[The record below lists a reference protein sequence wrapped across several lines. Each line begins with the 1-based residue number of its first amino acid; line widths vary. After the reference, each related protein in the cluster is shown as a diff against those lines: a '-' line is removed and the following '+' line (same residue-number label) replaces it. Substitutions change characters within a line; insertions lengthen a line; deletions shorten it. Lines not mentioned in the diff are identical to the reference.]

1 MARARL
7 GNESGQM
14 RLAIFSAVLLACG
27 VLVPVAAETPGAE
40 SGPMLRLTAVTANV
54 TGAPDSVRI
63 DVFRWSTDA
72 ERDNLM
78 AAWELK
84 PGAIAGRGAAGGRG
98 GGRGGRGGAARGP
111 AAAPGG
117 DGASA
122 TAPARGR
129 GAAQGGA
136 ARSGVS
142 AATPTPEA
150 QLALALKEAPTIGYL
165 WSSEAAGYAVRYAG
179 KTALPDGADRI
190 ILITDR
196 RLGEAN
202 GLWRAPAQ
210 SGPAP
215 YDFSI
220 IELHL
225 NEKGLSAKGSGEGKL
240 SLSEKVVADAAA
252 GIVTLANYDS
262 LPVVFTG
269 LKRATK

>member
-1 MARARL
+1 
-7 GNESGQM
+7 M
-14 RLAIFSAVLLACG
+14 RFALLSALL
-27 VLVPVAAETPGAE
+27 LTRIVAAETPAPE
-40 SGPMLRLTAVTANV
+40 SGPTLRLTAVTANV

-72 ERDNLM
+72 ERDSLM

-84 PGAIAGRGAAGGRG
+84 PGAAISDRLPGRGGEGGRG
-98 GGRGGRGGAARGP
+98 GGRGARGGTARGP
-111 AAAPGG
+111 AATPGAASG
-117 DGASA
+117 ADEASA
-122 TAPARGR
+122 AAPARGR
-129 GAAQGGA
+129 GA

-142 AATPTPEA
+142 AAAPSPEG

-210 SGPAP
+210 TGPAP

-225 NEKGLSAKGSGEGKL
+225 NEKGLNAKGSGEGKL
-240 SLSEKVVADAAA
+240 SLREKIVADAAA

>member
-1 MARARL
+1 
-7 GNESGQM
+7 M
-14 RLAIFSAVLLACG
+14 RFALLSALLLARTA
-27 VLVPVAAETPGAE
+27 AAETPAAE
-40 SGPMLRLTAVTANV
+40 PGPMLRLTAVTANV
-54 TGAPDSVRI
+54 TGAPDSIRI

-72 ERDNLM
+72 ERDSLL
-78 AAWELK
+78 AAWDLK
-84 PGAIAGRGAAGGRG
+84 PGALGRGGAGGRG
-98 GGRGGRGGAARGP
+98 GGRGGRGGGAAATARGA
-111 AAAPGG
+111 AAAPAA
-117 DGASA
+117 DGAGGA
-122 TAPARGR
+122 APAARGR

-136 ARSGVS
+136 RGGAP

-179 KTALPDGADRI
+179 KTALPDGAGRI

-202 GLWRAPAQ
+202 GLWRAPTQA
-210 SGPAP
+210 GPAP

-225 NEKGLSAKGSGEGKL
+225 GAKGPGEGKL
-240 SLSEKVVADAAA
+240 SLGEKVAADASA

>member
-1 MARARL
+1 
-7 GNESGQM
+7 M
-14 RLAIFSAVLLACG
+14 RFALLSALLLART
-27 VLVPVAAETPGAE
+27 VAAETPAAE
-40 SGPMLRLTAVTANV
+40 PGPMLRLTAVTANV
-54 TGAPDSVRI
+54 TGAPDSIRI

-72 ERDNLM
+72 ERDSLM
-78 AAWELK
+78 AAWDLK
-84 PGAIAGRGAAGGRG
+84 PGALGRGGAGGRG
-98 GGRGGRGGAARGP
+98 GGRGGRGGGSAATARGAAAAPAADGAGGAAPAARG
-111 AAAPGG
+111 
-117 DGASA
+117 
-122 TAPARGR
+122 R
-129 GAAQGGA
+129 AAQGGA
-136 ARSGVS
+136 RGAAP

-202 GLWRAPAQ
+202 GLWRAPTQA
-210 SGPAP
+210 GPAP
-215 YDFSI
+215 YEFSI

-225 NEKGLSAKGSGEGKL
+225 NEKSLGAKGPGEGKL
-240 SLSEKVVADAAA
+240 SLGEKVTADASA